1 MSAASPYPVHVEG
14 RLDPGLSR
22 WLWLVKWILAIPHY
36 IVLFF
41 LLVAYL
47 AVTVIAFFAILITG
61 RYPRGLFD
69 FNVGVLR
76 WAWRVGFYTFDANG
90 TDRYPPFTL
99 GRTDYP
105 ADFDVEYPARF
116 SRGLVLVQWWLLALP
131 QYLVIG
137 FFNGGDLGF
146 GASTDIGNNFNYAG
160 GLIFLFVL
168 YASVALLFTNRYPG
182 GLFDLIVGLNRWTLR
197 VIAYGT
203 LLTQS
208 YPPFR
213 FDGGPTEPP
222 ALPAS
227 AVAATPRDEPG
238 AAGVPA
244 TG

>member
-1 MSAASPYPVHVEG
+1 MSVASPYPVRVEG
-14 RLDPGLSR
+14 RLDPNLSR

-36 IVLFF
+36 VVLIF
-41 LLVAYL
+41 LLL
-47 AVTVIAFFAILITG
+47 AFFVVTVIAFFAILFTG

-99 GRTDYP
+99 RRTDYP
-105 ADFDVEYPARF
+105 ADFDVEYPERL
-116 SRGLVLVQWWLLALP
+116 SRVLVLVQWWLLALP

-137 FFNGGDLGF
+137 FFNGADIGF
-146 GASTDIGNNFNYAG
+146 GASTDIGRFHYGA

-168 YASVALLFTNRYPG
+168 YASVALLVMNRYPG
-182 GLFDLIVGLNRWTLR
+182 GLFDLVVGLNRWTLR
-197 VIAYGT
+197 VIAYGA
-203 LLTQS
+203 LLTQE

-213 FDGGPTEPP
+213 FDGGPTE
-222 ALPAS
+222 AS
-227 AVAATPRDEPG
+227 APATAAATPRDDSGEAG
-238 AAGVPA
+238 ALA